1 MSRKATGYHCRLK
14 TYLHETSYGIKN
26 FVTKLNLFKNC
37 SFPERKSFP
46 DLYFKVILTSVTDD
60 ITLTPSKNYIVAG
73 RISFN
78 LPRDTLSEAVM
89 ELTRWHSI
97 YDLYKLSLFK
107 LFYNIVCDNIPPFI
121 PDWLYDVTVRIT
133 WEDITKPLFCDFPP
147 ILWKII
153 FVITALYSGVLSQ
166 TKTLEVF

>member
-26 FVTKLNLFKNC
+26 FVTKFNLFKNC

-60 ITLTPSKNYIVAG
+60 ITLTPSKNYTVAG

-97 YDLYKLSLFK
+97 YDL
-107 LFYNIVCDNIPPFI
+107 
-121 PDWLYDVTVRIT
+121 
-133 WEDITKPLFCDFPP
+133 
-147 ILWKII
+147 
-153 FVITALYSGVLSQ
+153 
-166 TKTLEVF
+166 